1 MASFENRFK
10 VRRRLD
16 TLTQEDKK
24 KIHDAALDLLE
35 RVGMRIDSSVARK
48 DLKRAGATVDEG
60 SRVVKMP
67 KNVVEDLIRSVP
79 ATTTLAARKKEYDLP
94 LDGSHYYF
102 TTDGCGVSVW
112 DPKSCVRRES
122 RLDDIRRTAIIAD
135 WLPNLSIY
143 EPMVVA
149 HDVPLESH
157 VVSGLREAMVN
168 NTKHI
173 ETESTT
179 TPEEAR
185 AQVKMAA
192 EVMGSAEELR
202 KRHYIS
208 AMVCTISPLVLEG
221 PATDAAMVWAENH
234 VPVHI
239 TGMAMMGM
247 SGPATVA
254 GDIALNH
261 AETLGLACA
270 IQAHDRGAPVIY
282 GSVLSSMNPKTGS
295 VNLSSVEAM
304 VLGVCASEMARFVK
318 FPCSCMGTGPGSMVP
333 GPQAAIESALIT
345 ALGAISGSEVMNGM
359 GLLDSSTVLSY
370 EQLMLDNEMVG
381 MALSAFREIP
391 VNQETLARE
400 VIEKVGIG
408 GTFLN
413 QMHTLKHIREFF
425 VPSLWPDQSYDAWSK
440 AGSRDI
446 LEVAGEKANAV
457 LKEHKPEPLDK
468 DVSKRIEKIVKS
480 FGKA

>member
-1 MASFENRFK
+1 M
-10 VRRRLD
+10 D
-16 TLTQEDKK
+16 TLTQEDKQL
-24 KIHDAALDLLE
+24 IHESALNILE
-35 RVGMRIDSSVARK
+35 RLGIRIDSSVARR
-48 DLKRAGATVDEG
+48 DLKKAGASVDD
-60 SRVVKMP
+60 SSNVVRIP
-67 KNVVEDLIRSVP
+67 KNVAADLLKSVP
-79 ATTTLAARKKEYDLP
+79 ARITLAARKSELDLP
-94 LDGSHYYF
+94 MDGSHYYF

-112 DPKSCVRRES
+112 DAKKCSRRKSL
-122 RLDDIRRTAIIAD
+122 LDDIRKTAVIAD

-149 HDVPLESH
+149 HDVPIESH
-157 VVSGLREAMVN
+157 VVRGLGIAME
-168 NTKHI
+168 NTSKHI

-179 TPEEAR
+179 TPEEAK
-185 AQVKMAA
+185 AQVQMAS
-192 EVMGSAEELR
+192 EVVGSIEELR

-221 PATDAAMVWAENH
+221 PATDAAMVWAENN
-234 VPVHI
+234 VPIHI

-247 SGPATVA
+247 SGPATIA

-261 AETLGLACA
+261 AETIALACA
-270 IQAHDRGAPVIY
+270 AQAHERGAPVIY

-304 VLGVCASEMARFVK
+304 VLGMCASEMARFVK
-318 FPCSCMGTGPGSMVP
+318 FPCSCMGTGPGSLVP
-333 GPQAAIESALIT
+333 GPQAAIESSLIT
-345 ALGAISGSEVMNGM
+345 AMGAISGSEVMNGM

-370 EQLMLDNEMVG
+370 EQLLIDNEMVG

-391 VNQETLARE
+391 VNSETLASD

-413 QMHTLKHIREFF
+413 QLHTLRHIREFYI
-425 VPSLWPDQSYDAWSK
+425 PSLWPNDSYDSWK
-440 AGSRDI
+440 NKGCRDI
-446 LEVAGEKANAV
+446 VDEARERAESI
-457 LKEHKPEPLDK
+457 LKSHTPEPLDK
-468 DVSKRIEKIVKS
+468 EVSARLDKIVKG